1 MATKVAASADVKAIN
16 RDGDGHEL
24 KEPKLETLL
33 GEIVNA
39 PIEAHDLKFDKP
51 VVVEI
56 AKTEKKESEQT
67 IDAKYIAA
75 CQQYSARPNAN
86 VLLKIRNNTI
96 CVSGKIDVSDNFL
109 GDHGAC
115 ALFQI
120 IAKYPVTSL
129 VVAKN
134 GLRNNSIKVLAEAL
148 RKNPSIKSL
157 DLSAN
162 DISLL
167 AVTELQALLRENKSI
182 TEINLKKTKIDDV
195 NLKRIE
201 ALLELNKKKI

>member
-24 KEPKLETLL
+24 REPKLETLL

-51 VVVEI
+51 VVET

-96 CVSGKIDVSDNFL
+96 CVSGKIDVSYNFL
-109 GDHGAC
+109 GDIGAC

-148 RKNPSIKSL
+148 RKNSAIKSL

-167 AVTELQALLRENKSI
+167 AAIELQALLRENKII